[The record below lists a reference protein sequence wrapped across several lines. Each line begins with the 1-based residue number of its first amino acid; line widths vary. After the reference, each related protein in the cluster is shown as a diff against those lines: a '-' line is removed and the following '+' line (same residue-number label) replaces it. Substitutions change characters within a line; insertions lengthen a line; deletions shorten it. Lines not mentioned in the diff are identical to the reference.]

1 MMERL
6 FAVGEQR
13 EIFLLMAGCGFLWSI
28 LQDGA
33 EAVGRRWRSV
43 GQAAEAA
50 AALVLL
56 ALLIGVLLRTHEGM
70 RLYGML
76 GAAVGALL
84 YRCGISR
91 VLHTAVFAVK
101 KACVR
106 LTKRQ
111 EKQPDGE
118 K

>member
-13 EIFLLMAGCGFLWSI
+13 EIFLMMTGCGFLWSI
-28 LQDGA
+28 LEDGA
-33 EAVGRRWRSV
+33 ETVGRRCPLA
-43 GQAAEAA
+43 GKLAEAA
-50 AALVLL
+50 AAAALL
-56 ALLIGVLLRTHEGM
+56 AMLLGVLLHTHEGM
-70 RLYGML
+70 RLYGLL

-84 YRCGISR
+84 YRCGVSHL
-91 VLHTAVFAVK
+91 LHAAIGTVK
-101 KACVR
+101 KACR
-106 LTKRQ
+106 PREKQQ

>member
-13 EIFLLMAGCGFLWSI
+13 EIFLLMTGCGFLWSM

-33 EAVGRRWRSV
+33 ETVGRRWRGV
-43 GQAAEAA
+43 GKTAEAA

-70 RLYGML
+70 RLYGIL

-84 YRCGISR
+84 YRCGVSC
-91 VLHTAVFAVK
+91 LMHAAVPAVK